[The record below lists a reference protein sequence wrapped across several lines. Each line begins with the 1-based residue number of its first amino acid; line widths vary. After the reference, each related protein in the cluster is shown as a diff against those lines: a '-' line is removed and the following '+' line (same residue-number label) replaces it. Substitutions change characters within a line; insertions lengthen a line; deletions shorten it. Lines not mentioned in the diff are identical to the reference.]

1 MATLGA
7 PATAVSPQP
16 SRTRRLSVASLVVPF
31 AVAVSLLGAAVALVM
46 PPPILHPLL
55 DAAGSAAYLGVS
67 SAEAHRLSDLTV
79 TQLVQGPGTFDI
91 AGPSGRPLYD
101 AAEIG
106 HLRDARVL
114 LYGSLLLAVVC
125 GAGIAAGLTRTR
137 DEARALGLMRV
148 RRAAAGLVLGIG
160 VLGVVAAVAFEP
172 AFELFHRVFFPGGNY
187 AFDPSSQRL
196 VQLYPIR
203 FWQLVAGLV
212 GVIAAVLGVLTWWL
226 AGRGV
231 KANLPSVGAGGR

>member
-7 PATAVSPQP
+7 PATAVSAKP
-16 SRTRRLSVASLVVPF
+16 SRTRRLSVASLVVPL
-31 AVAVSLLGAAVALVM
+31 AVAVSLLGAAVALVL
-46 PPPILHPLL
+46 PPFVLHPLL
-55 DAAGSAAYLGVS
+55 DAAGSAGYLGVS

-114 LYGSLLLAVVC
+114 LYGFLLLAVVC

-160 VLGVVAAVAFEP
+160 VLGMVAAVAFEP

-203 FWQLVAGLV
+203 FWQHVAGLV
-212 GVIAAVLGVLTWWL
+212 GAIAAVLGAIAWWL